1 MDPKIRLLSIGH
13 SHVVAL
19 NRSIFRELGY
29 DRSYE
34 ITVASP
40 AEYHSELGI
49 IEVQPEAAGSPL
61 ALVRL
66 ATRRK
71 GSVFIFGYDWRSL
84 VRLIRDG
91 NYDLIHAWEEPYI
104 YAGYEIA
111 RAVAVA
117 AGEQTAFCFRTAQ
130 SLPKRYFPPFGYF
143 ERTCV
148 ERADGWIAGG
158 QLVFEALVRHGYPA
172 ERGRILSL
180 AVDTGAFTPLDAGA
194 RALVR
199 KELGLES
206 PILGYVGRLSAPK
219 GIDVMLKAI
228 ERLDSR
234 RSWSLLVLGA
244 GPLEKTIVQWARS
257 RGWENRVRVMLVPHR
272 DVPRYLATMDLLI
285 APSLTT
291 RSWKEQFGR
300 MVIEAFACGVPV
312 ISSNSGELPYVIGD
326 AGWIVPEGEPGA
338 LTRAIEEG
346 LDNPEHTA
354 NIARIG
360 LKRAQNYSAQTLAK
374 QFDEYYRSLIEQK
387 LRSQTPRQTAQK

>member
-1 MDPKIRLLSIGH
+1 MDRKIKLLSIGH

-19 NRSIFRELGY
+19 NRSILRELGS
-29 DRSYE
+29 DGSYE

-49 IEVQPEAAGSPL
+49 IESQSEPAGSPL
-61 ALVRL
+61 KMVNL
-66 ATRRK
+66 TTHRK

-84 VRLIRDG
+84 LRLIREG
-91 NYDLIHAWEEPYI
+91 NYDVIHAWEEPYI

-111 RAVAVA
+111 RAIAVA
-117 AGEQTAFCFRTAQ
+117 DGKQTAFCFRTAQ

-148 ERADGWIAGG
+148 KLADGWIAGG
-158 QLVFEALVRHGYPA
+158 HLVFEALVRHGYPA

-180 AVDTGAFTPLDAGA
+180 AVDTSAFRPLDAGA
-194 RALVR
+194 RGLVR

-206 PILGYVGRLSAPK
+206 PVLGYVGRLAAAK

-228 ERLDSR
+228 ERLDPR
-234 RSWSLLVLGA
+234 RAWSLLVLGS
-244 GPLEKTIVQWARS
+244 GPLEKTILQWVRS
-257 RGWENRVRVMLVPHR
+257 RGWENRLRVMLVAHA
-272 DVPRYLATMDLLI
+272 DVPRYLAAMDLLI

-312 ISSNSGELPYVIGD
+312 ISSDSGELPYVIGD
-326 AGWIVPEGEPGA
+326 AGWIVPEAEPAA
-338 LTRAIEEG
+338 LTRAIEEA
-346 LDNPEHTA
+346 LDKPEHTA

-360 LKRAQNYSAQTLAK
+360 LKRAENYSAQTLAR
-374 QFDEYYRSLIEQK
+374 QFDGYYRSLIEQK
-387 LRSQTPRQTAQK
+387 LQSQPSPQTAH